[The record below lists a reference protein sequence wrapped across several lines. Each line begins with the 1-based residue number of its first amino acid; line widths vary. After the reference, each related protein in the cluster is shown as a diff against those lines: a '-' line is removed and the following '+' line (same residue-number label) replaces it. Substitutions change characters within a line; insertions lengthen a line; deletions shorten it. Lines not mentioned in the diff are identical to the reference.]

1 MAKECPSGVFATTHW
16 SVVLAAGDQSSP
28 TSDAALERLC
38 RAYWFPIYAHLRR
51 RGRNPDDAAELTQDF
66 FARLL
71 RHEALRRVGP
81 EKGRFRT
88 FLLTAADRFLVDRHD
103 AETSLKRGGGI
114 RPVELDALAAEER
127 FRLEPVTH
135 ETPDR
140 EFDRRWGLVLLD
152 QALRRLTE
160 EQAAREDGVLFGR
173 LKPFLAAEPEPGDY
187 ARIALASGLN
197 PNTVAKRVERLR
209 ERFRELVLAEALQTV
224 GTPAEAEAELRS
236 LFV

>member
-1 MAKECPSGVFATTHW
+1 MATAIG
-16 SVVLAAGDQSSP
+16 
-28 TSDAALERLC
+28 
-38 RAYWFPIYAHLRR
+38 
-51 RGRNPDDAAELTQDF
+51 RGPPLT
-66 FARLL
+66 
-71 RHEALRRVGP
+71 
-81 EKGRFRT
+81 
-88 FLLTAADRFLVDRHD
+88 
-103 AETSLKRGGGI
+103 
-114 RPVELDALAAEER
+114 ALAAEER

-160 EQAAREDGVLFGR
+160 EQAAREDGVLFGQ

-187 ARIALASGLN
+187 ARIALASGLT

-209 ERFRELVLAEALQTV
+209 ERFRDLVLAEALQTV

-236 LFV
+236 LFI